1 MESLAPSLIPPSI
14 WLKLMASSSTFP
26 WLGPPPL
33 LHRPAILKTT
43 ILLCLDH
50 VPRYTR
56 MDGPR
61 SRIEGSR
68 EMTISVQVSIK
79 RLTELALSKLVP
91 QELHYLSSFPS
102 LRPMG

>member
-1 MESLAPSLIPPSI
+1 MESLAPSLIPPST

-33 LHRPAILKTT
+33 LHHPAILKTT

-50 VPRYTR
+50 VSQYTR

-61 SRIEGSR
+61 SRIEGTAHK
-68 EMTISVQVSIK
+68 M
-79 RLTELALSKLVP
+79 ALSKHVP
-91 QELHYLSSFPS
+91 QELHYLSSFLS
-102 LRPMG
+102 LRPLGR

>member
-1 MESLAPSLIPPSI
+1 MESLAPSLIPLST

-26 WLGPPPL
+26 WLGPPP
-33 LHRPAILKTT
+33 RPAILNTT
-43 ILLCLDH
+43 ILLCFDH

-102 LRPMG
+102 LRPLGR

>member
-1 MESLAPSLIPPSI
+1 MESLALSLIPPST
-14 WLKLMASSSTFP
+14 WLKPMASSSTFP

-33 LHRPAILKTT
+33 LHRLAILKTHDP
-43 ILLCLDH
+43 LL
-50 VPRYTR
+50 
-56 MDGPR
+56 

-91 QELHYLSSFPS
+91 QELHYLSSFLS
-102 LRPMG
+102 LRPMGR